1 MKKDFYRTI
10 YRLLA
15 GATKRVNWQWLNH
28 WKVAMGVSLIAAS
41 CVGTNKK
48 SPATQESAETMIT
61 TLEDIQEQEK
71 KKVEEKQIESTCYMI
86 IEDMPGFPGGNAGGY
101 IKAHTYYPA
110 SALKEGKTGKVY
122 VQFTIEKDG
131 SIQNPRIARGIHPAL
146 DSVALEVISQLPKFQ
161 PAKSRGEPI
170 AVNFTLPVT
179 FTLEMLEK
187 AKLQEESSKP

>member
-146 DSVALEVISQLPKFQ
+146 DSVALEVISQLPNFR
-161 PAKSRGEPI
+161 PAKARGEP
-170 AVNFTLPVT
+170 VEVSFTLPVP
-179 FTLEMLEK
+179 FTSDMVEK
-187 AKLQEESSKP
+187 AKIQQETLKP

>member
-28 WKVAMGVSLIAAS
+28 WKMAMGVSLIAAS

-161 PAKSRGEPI
+161 PAKSRGEPV

-187 AKLQEESSKP
+187 ATLQEESSKP

>member
-28 WKVAMGVSLIAAS
+28 WKMAMGVSLIAAS

-161 PAKSRGEPI
+161 PAKSRGEPV

-187 AKLQEESSKP
+187 AKIQEESSKP

>member
-146 DSVALEVISQLPKFQ
+146 DSVALEVISQLPNFQ
-161 PAKSRGEPI
+161 PAKSRGEPV

-187 AKLQEESSKP
+187 AKIQEESSKP

>member
-86 IEDMPGFPGGNAGGY
+86 IPQVP
-101 IKAHTYYPA
+101 
-110 SALKEGKTGKVY
+110 
-122 VQFTIEKDG
+122 
-131 SIQNPRIARGIHPAL
+131 
-146 DSVALEVISQLPKFQ
+146 
-161 PAKSRGEPI
+161 
-170 AVNFTLPVT
+170 
-179 FTLEMLEK
+179 
-187 AKLQEESSKP
+187 

>member
-161 PAKSRGEPI
+161 PAKSRGEPV

>member
-28 WKVAMGVSLIAAS
+28 WKIAMGVSLIAAS

-131 SIQNPRIARGIHPAL
+131 SIQNPRIIRGIQPAL
-146 DSVALEVISQLPKFQ
+146 DSVALEVISQLPNFR
-161 PAKSRGEPI
+161 PAKARGEP
-170 AVNFTLPVT
+170 VEVSFTLPVP
-179 FTLEMLEK
+179 FTSDMVEK
-187 AKLQEESSKP
+187 AKIQQETLKP

>member
-15 GATKRVNWQWLNH
+15 GATKWVNWQWLNH

-71 KKVEEKQIESTCYMI
+71 KKWRK
-86 IEDMPGFPGGNAGGY
+86 N
-101 IKAHTYYPA
+101 K
-110 SALKEGKTGKVY
+110 
-122 VQFTIEKDG
+122 
-131 SIQNPRIARGIHPAL
+131 
-146 DSVALEVISQLPKFQ
+146 
-161 PAKSRGEPI
+161 
-170 AVNFTLPVT
+170 
-179 FTLEMLEK
+179 
-187 AKLQEESSKP
+187 

>member
-28 WKVAMGVSLIAAS
+28 WKMAMGVSLIAAS

-161 PAKSRGEPI
+161 PAKSRGEPV

>member
-15 GATKRVNWQWLNH
+15 GATKRVNWSWLNH

-187 AKLQEESSKP
+187 AKIQEESSKP

>member
-131 SIQNPRIARGIHPAL
+131 SIQNPRIARGIHPL
-146 DSVALEVISQLPKFQ
+146 RSLGSHI
-161 PAKSRGEPI
+161 PI
-170 AVNFTLPVT
+170 AEVPTCEIQRRTGSCQFHVT
-179 FTLEMLEK
+179 RHFH
-187 AKLQEESSKP
+187 A

>member
-28 WKVAMGVSLIAAS
+28 WKMAMGVSLIAAS

-86 IEDMPGFPGGNAGGY
+86 IEDMPEFPQGNITAY
-101 IKAHTYYPA
+101 IKSHLYYPA

-131 SIQNPRIARGIHPAL
+131 SIQNPRIIRGIQPAL
-146 DSVALEVISQLPKFQ
+146 DSVALEVISQLPNFR
-161 PAKSRGEPI
+161 PAKARGEP
-170 AVNFTLPVT
+170 VEVSFTLPVP
-179 FTLEMLEK
+179 FTSDMVEK
-187 AKLQEESSKP
+187 AKIQQETLKP

>member
-1 MKKDFYRTI
+1 
-10 YRLLA
+10 
-15 GATKRVNWQWLNH
+15 
-28 WKVAMGVSLIAAS
+28 
-41 CVGTNKK
+41 
-48 SPATQESAETMIT
+48 MIT

-161 PAKSRGEPI
+161 PAKSRGEPVT
-170 AVNFTLPVT
+170 VNFTLPVT

>member
-161 PAKSRGEPI
+161 PAKSRGEPVAI
-170 AVNFTLPVT
+170 NFTLPVT

>member
-15 GATKRVNWQWLNH
+15 GATKRVNWSWLNH

-161 PAKSRGEPI
+161 PAKSRGEPV

>member
-15 GATKRVNWQWLNH
+15 VATKRVNWQWLNH

-161 PAKSRGEPI
+161 PAKSRGEPVAI
-170 AVNFTLPVT
+170 NFTLPVT

>member
-15 GATKRVNWQWLNH
+15 GATKRVNWSWLNH

-86 IEDMPGFPGGNAGGY
+86 IEAMPGFPGGNAGGY

>member
-1 MKKDFYRTI
+1 MKKESYRTN

-28 WKVAMGVSLIAAS
+28 WKMAMGVSLIAAS

>member
-28 WKVAMGVSLIAAS
+28 WKMAMGVSLIAAS

>member
-28 WKVAMGVSLIAAS
+28 WKMAMGVSLIAAS

-131 SIQNPRIARGIHPAL
+131 SIQNPRIIRGIQPAL
-146 DSVALEVISQLPKFQ
+146 DSVALEVISQLPNFR
-161 PAKSRGEPI
+161 PAKARGEP
-170 AVNFTLPVT
+170 VEVSFTLPVP
-179 FTLEMLEK
+179 FTSDMVEK
-187 AKLQEESSKP
+187 AKIQQETLKP

>member
-146 DSVALEVISQLPKFQ
+146 DSVALEVISQLPNFR
-161 PAKSRGEPI
+161 PAKARGEPV

-187 AKLQEESSKP
+187 AKIQEESSKP

>member
-15 GATKRVNWQWLNH
+15 GATKWVNWQWLNH

-161 PAKSRGEPI
+161 PAKSRGEPV

>member
-28 WKVAMGVSLIAAS
+28 WKIAMGVSLIAAS